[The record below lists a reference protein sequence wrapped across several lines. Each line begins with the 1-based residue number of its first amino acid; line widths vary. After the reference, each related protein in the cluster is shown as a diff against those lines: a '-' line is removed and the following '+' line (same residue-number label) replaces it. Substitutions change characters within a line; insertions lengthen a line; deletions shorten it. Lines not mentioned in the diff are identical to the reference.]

1 MKINMSIKF
10 VSQLTLV
17 WLVVVSASCSRGL
30 PENVNPIV
38 MESGEYSM
46 EINSR
51 NLGMGFFDKKG
62 NTLVPKDSISG
73 VFINSE
79 PIIHSEIIERKQ
91 NELLLSA
98 ISSGGS
104 RVKVNISFEN
114 GIATVSIEPE
124 KSGERKVSLRFGG
137 MSVAHGLGDAGGWN
151 STFDLAGEKEEIF
164 DIINDGGGKRWV
176 STFTIFPK
184 NNFAAVFFNHGKK
197 SVVLSESTYQLN
209 TEIDGIS
216 TFFLFVGKPKEIYA
230 SYKKVR
236 NENGYED
243 IKPKSRLFEL
253 GWESWDALGWN
264 TNQFTV
270 QDILAKFHK
279 EGYPIRWAVTGSGF
293 WDEGGTTT
301 SFGRFGEKFPDA
313 GSFKSWMHQ
322 NDIFWLIGLRTNLI
336 PAGGPYFPKTE
347 KRDKNLEVKY
357 YYGNDLSK
365 EALALK
371 LLLTDEKY
379 QARLI
384 TSTIFPI
391 VPCYL
396 IDGNRKGAATWF
408 QKQYLKWK
416 VDGIKEDTMMDLEH
430 ETSIF
435 NKPIARIANEGGLVI
450 ARCGEFSAPGTL
462 LRINDTSVDNLK
474 NRTPINYMQY
484 AACGAPNVYSDVC
497 GIHNM
502 NNIEEID
509 ANIRHAW
516 LLSLT
521 AGMAVGAFP
530 SKWTENDQQIFKK
543 AIDFHYSLVPYLYSA
558 GMKSYITGFPYTLTP
573 MSIAFS
579 EDKEAVEFEN
589 FQWMI
594 GASVLAA
601 PLLKNYKTDKKD
613 IYLPEGIWY
622 DWETGIR
629 LEGPTILHDY
639 ALPLSKIPCFI
650 GGNGVVVLRLLD
662 SDELIAR
669 IYPVGL
675 TSTSDFYTLD
685 GERKYSIS
693 VLKDDIDNVNI
704 WDTSA
709 NKIIDFA
716 NNGTYIQF
724 SLGDG
729 KSYEL
734 R

>member
-1 MKINMSIKF
+1 MRIIF
-10 VSQLTLV
+10 VSQLLLTG
-17 WLVVVSASCSRGL
+17 LVVLFASCSKDL
-30 PENVNPIV
+30 PKNENSIAL
-38 MESGEYSM
+38 ESGEYSM
-46 EINSR
+46 KINSR
-51 NLGMGFFDKKG
+51 NLGMGFFDKNGKM
-62 NTLVPKDSISG
+62 LVPKDSISG
-73 VFINSE
+73 VYINSE
-79 PIIHSEIIERKQ
+79 PIIDAEIIERKQ
-91 NELLLSA
+91 NELLFSA
-98 ISSGGS
+98 MSSGGN
-104 RVKVNISFEN
+104 RAKVNISFES

-124 KSGERKVSLRFGG
+124 ISGKRKVSLRFGG
-137 MSVAHGLGDAGGWN
+137 MPVAHGLGDAGGWH

-164 DIINDGGGKRWV
+164 EILNDGGRKRWV

-197 SVVLSESTYQLN
+197 SVVLSESTYHLN

-216 TFFLFVGKPKEIYA
+216 TFYLFIGKPKEMYA

-253 GWESWDALGWN
+253 GWESWDALRWN

-301 SFGRFGEKFPDA
+301 SFGRFGKKFPDA
-313 GSFKSWMHQ
+313 GSFKNWMHQ
-322 NDIFWLIGLRTNLI
+322 NDIYWLIGLRTNLI
-336 PAGGPYFPKTE
+336 PAGGPYFPETE
-347 KRDKNLEVKY
+347 ERDRDLKVKY
-357 YYGNDLSK
+357 FYGNDLSK
-365 EALALK
+365 EAHDLK
-371 LLLTDEKY
+371 LLLTDEKD
-379 QARLI
+379 QVRLI

-396 IDGNRKGAATWF
+396 IDGNRKRAATWF
-408 QKQYLKWK
+408 YKQYLKWK
-416 VDGIKEDTMMDLEH
+416 VDGIKEDTMMDLEY

-435 NKPIARIANEGGLVI
+435 NKPIANIANEGGLVI
-450 ARCGEFSAPGTL
+450 ARNGEFFAPGTL
-462 LRINDTSVDNLK
+462 LRINDTSVDNLIS
-474 NRTPINYMQY
+474 RTPINYMQY

-502 NNIEEID
+502 NNLEAID

-516 LLSLT
+516 LLSVT

-543 AIDFHYSLVPYLYSA
+543 AIDFHYSLAPYLYSA
-558 GMKSYITGFPYTLTP
+558 GMQSYISGFPYTLTP

-594 GASVLAA
+594 GESVLAA
-601 PLLKNYKTDKKD
+601 PLLMNYKKGKKD

-622 DWETGIR
+622 DWETGMR
-629 LEGPTILHDY
+629 FEGPTILQDY
-639 ALPLSKIPCFI
+639 ALPLNKIPCFI
-650 GGNGVVVLRLLD
+650 GGNGVVVLRLPD

-669 IYPVGL
+669 IFSVGL

-685 GERKYSIS
+685 GEKKYSIS
-693 VLKDDIDNVNI
+693 VLKDNFEKVNI

-709 NKIIDFA
+709 NKKIDFA
-716 NNGTYIQF
+716 NNGAYIQF
-724 SLGDG
+724 SLEEG